1 MAALGGVMVPLFAMP
16 PVMQKIAAC
25 SSMHWG
31 LEGWLNVLPRS
42 GHVASVLPQAG
53 QQAGFALLMLLRAFG
68 LLRRRL

>member
-16 PVMQKIAAC
+16 PVMQKIAAY

-42 GHVASVLPQAG
+42 GHIASVLP
-53 QQAGFALLMLLRAFG
+53 
-68 LLRRRL
+68 